1 MNGDYEC
8 KLPQWHRPAQALKL
22 WLGWPSSI
30 RSPMRFTVYF
40 RREAAADGTEQG
52 VTQSPQSGIILANHA
67 SSCCFCRVIARRLF
81 SKLSELL
88 GRFPAVVLLGPRQ
101 VGKTT
106 LAKQCAAEREG
117 IYLDLESHRDLSK
130 LSDPEDYLSQRE
142 DKLVILDEIQ
152 RVPELFPSL
161 RGLIDE
167 GRSRGLRE
175 GRFLLLG
182 SASLELIQQSSETLA
197 GRIAYLE
204 MQPLDALEVGREAL
218 PKLWWRG
225 GFPDSFLAVS
235 DAASSEYR
243 DFLIRSY
250 LEREMPLHGV
260 RLAVGKL
267 RNLWTML
274 AHAQGGL
281 ANAAVLSRNLE
292 VDVRTVQAQLDLL
305 ENLFLLRR
313 LRPWHRNTGKR
324 MVKSPRLYIRDSG
337 LVHELLGIG
346 GAHPVVGASWE
357 GFVIENLLACAP
369 PRTEASFYRTA
380 SGAEVDLVLTF
391 RDGKSWAVEIK
402 RGLSP
407 VLSAG
412 FFTALDDLKPDK
424 AFVVYGGDDRY
435 RLKPEV
441 EAISLLDLQRE
452 LLGG

>member
-1 MNGDYEC
+1 M
-8 KLPQWHRPAQALKL
+8 
-22 WLGWPSSI
+22 
-30 RSPMRFTVYF
+30 
-40 RREAAADGTEQG
+40 
-52 VTQSPQSGIILANHA
+52 
-67 SSCCFCRVIARRLF
+67 IARRVF
-81 SKLSELL
+81 SKLNELL

-117 IYLDLESHRDLSK
+117 IYLDLESQRDLYK

-167 GRSRGLRE
+167 GRSRGLRA

-225 GFPDSFLAVS
+225 GFPDSFLAAS

-260 RLAVGKL
+260 RLAAGKL

-305 ENLFLLRR
+305 ENLFFLRR

-346 GAHPVVGASWE
+346 SAEALAGHPVVGVSWE

-412 FFTALDDLKPDK
+412 FFMALDDLKPDK
-424 AFVVYGGDDRY
+424 TFVVYGGEDRY
-435 RLKPEV
+435 RLKPDV

>member
-1 MNGDYEC
+1 M
-8 KLPQWHRPAQALKL
+8 
-22 WLGWPSSI
+22 
-30 RSPMRFTVYF
+30 
-40 RREAAADGTEQG
+40 
-52 VTQSPQSGIILANHA
+52 
-67 SSCCFCRVIARRLF
+67 
-81 SKLSELL
+81 
-88 GRFPAVVLLGPRQ
+88 
-101 VGKTT
+101 
-106 LAKQCAAEREG
+106 
-117 IYLDLESHRDLSK
+117 DLERQRDLNK

-142 DKLVILDEIQ
+142 DRLVILDEIQ

-182 SASLELIQQSSETLA
+182 SASLELIQQNSETLA

-218 PKLWWRG
+218 MKLWWRG
-225 GFPDSFLAVS
+225 GLPDSFLAAN
-235 DAASSEYR
+235 DAASAEYR

-260 RLAVGKL
+260 RLAPGKL

-274 AHAQGGL
+274 AHSQGGL
-281 ANAAVLSRNLE
+281 ANTAALSRNLE
-292 VDVRTVQAQLDLL
+292 VDVRTVHAQLDLL
-305 ENLFLLRR
+305 ENLCFLRR
-313 LRPWHRNTGKR
+313 LKPWHRNTGKR

-346 GAHPVVGASWE
+346 DAEALAGHPVVGASWE
-357 GFVIENLLACAP
+357 GFSIENLLACVPA
-369 PRTEASFYRTA
+369 RTDASFYRSA

-391 RDGKSWAVEIK
+391 RNGTSWAIEIK

-407 VLSAG
+407 VLSPG
-412 FFTALDDLKPDK
+412 FYSALEDLKPNK
-424 AFVVYGGDDRY
+424 AFVVYGGVERY

-441 EAISLLDLQRE
+441 EAIPLHELQQE
-452 LLGG
+452 LLAT

>member
-1 MNGDYEC
+1 M
-8 KLPQWHRPAQALKL
+8 
-22 WLGWPSSI
+22 
-30 RSPMRFTVYF
+30 
-40 RREAAADGTEQG
+40 
-52 VTQSPQSGIILANHA
+52 
-67 SSCCFCRVIARRLF
+67 IARRAF
-81 SKLSELL
+81 SKLNELL

-117 IYLDLESHRDLSK
+117 IYLDLESQRDLYK

-182 SASLELIQQSSETLA
+182 SASLKLIQQSSETLA

-204 MQPLDALEVGREAL
+204 MQPLDVLEVGREAL

-225 GFPDSFLAVS
+225 GFPDSFLAAS

-260 RLAVGKL
+260 RLAAGKL

-305 ENLFLLRR
+305 ENLFFLRR

-346 GAHPVVGASWE
+346 SAEALAGHPVVGVSWE

-412 FFTALDDLKPDK
+412 FFMALDDLKPDK
-424 AFVVYGGDDRY
+424 TFVVYGGEDRY
-435 RLKPEV
+435 RLKPDV

>member
-1 MNGDYEC
+1 M
-8 KLPQWHRPAQALKL
+8 
-22 WLGWPSSI
+22 
-30 RSPMRFTVYF
+30 
-40 RREAAADGTEQG
+40 
-52 VTQSPQSGIILANHA
+52 
-67 SSCCFCRVIARRLF
+67 IARRAF
-81 SKLSELL
+81 SKLNELL

-117 IYLDLESHRDLSK
+117 IYLDLESQRDLSK

-152 RVPELFPSL
+152 RVPELFLSL

-225 GFPDSFLAVS
+225 GFPDSFLAAS

-260 RLAVGKL
+260 RLAAGKL

-305 ENLFLLRR
+305 ENLFFLRR

-346 GAHPVVGASWE
+346 SAEALAGHPVVGVSWE

-412 FFTALDDLKPDK
+412 FFMALDDLKPDK
-424 AFVVYGGDDRY
+424 TFVVYGGEDRY
-435 RLKPEV
+435 RLKPDV